1 MRGALMRAVSRPFA
15 RRFARGAATDAF
27 TALEH
32 KMWQAGA
39 AAYSDSFAK
48 VTGMATNALLDNANV
63 TLTSPMAVS
72 IVERTPLESR
82 EGGLRVL
89 DVATGPGMVADA
101 AAARGHAE
109 VVALDFSSE
118 MIKRAQACSLHCS
131 IHPALSTQLPAACA
145 LQSVPRESAPCCPA
159 PCSSRPLTRDAHAR
173 AGRRR
178 AAPGG
183 RRAAGRGRCRG
194 AAHAGRLVRRRDD
207 RLRAAAPAAAAPRPR
222 GGVPHAQAHVL
233 EAATLCV
240 GGCNPMLQTQVLEAA
255 ALCARGCSPMY
266 PSYNLISPVALS
278 SRRSAC
284 SSPAATSPTRCGLLR
299 TRTPTPT
306 PSPTLALARTRN
318 LARARAR
325 TRSFPCRHRRPWP
338 SHRKPRPSP
347 GLVAAGQRRL
357 PHPQRG
363 PRGARLPR
371 GQAARSRG
379 RRGAATLPPLQTGPE
394 PDPDSGPGPHPGPG
408 PGPGPDP
415 SPDPDAGPDLAQTLT
430 RTLTPTPASP
440 PPPPPALPL
449 TPSLTLLPTPWP

>member
-1 MRGALMRAVSRPFA
+1 MSFSNLVRSVPSFVYTPVQLLGGAMRGALMRAVSRPVPSNFA

-118 MIKRAQACSLHCS
+118 MIKRAQACGLHCS
-131 IHPALSTQLPAACA
+131 MHPAPSTQLPAACA

-183 RRAAGRGRCRG
+183 RGAAGRG
-194 AAHAGRLVRRRDD
+194 
-207 RLRAAAPAAAAPRPR
+207 
-222 GGVPHAQAHVL
+222 
-233 EAATLCV
+233 
-240 GGCNPMLQTQVLEAA
+240 
-255 ALCARGCSPMY
+255 
-266 PSYNLISPVALS
+266 
-278 SRRSAC
+278 
-284 SSPAATSPTRCGLLR
+284 
-299 TRTPTPT
+299 
-306 PSPTLALARTRN
+306 
-318 LARARAR
+318 
-325 TRSFPCRHRRPWP
+325 
-338 SHRKPRPSP
+338 
-347 GLVAAGQRRL
+347 
-357 PHPQRG
+357 
-363 PRGARLPR
+363 
-371 GQAARSRG
+371 
-379 RRGAATLPPLQTGPE
+379 
-394 PDPDSGPGPHPGPG
+394 
-408 PGPGPDP
+408 
-415 SPDPDAGPDLAQTLT
+415 
-430 RTLTPTPASP
+430 
-440 PPPPPALPL
+440 
-449 TPSLTLLPTPWP
+449 